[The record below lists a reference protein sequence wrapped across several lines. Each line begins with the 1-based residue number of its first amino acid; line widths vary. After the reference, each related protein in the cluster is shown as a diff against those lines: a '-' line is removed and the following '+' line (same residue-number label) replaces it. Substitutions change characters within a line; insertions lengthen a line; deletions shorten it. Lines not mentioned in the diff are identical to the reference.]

1 MSVQSRDFK
10 STEITVFWVKRMIS
24 MGCVHSHTREI
35 VSSCRTDLDP
45 FHGQTYFLDRCGLN
59 FCKSPDQKFVNSSSF
74 NFFPNV
80 ASLEMYHWS

>member
-1 MSVQSRDFK
+1 
-10 STEITVFWVKRMIS
+10 

-59 FCKSPDQKFVNSSSF
+59 LCKSQIKNLLIVPVSI
-74 NFFPNV
+74 FFPNV